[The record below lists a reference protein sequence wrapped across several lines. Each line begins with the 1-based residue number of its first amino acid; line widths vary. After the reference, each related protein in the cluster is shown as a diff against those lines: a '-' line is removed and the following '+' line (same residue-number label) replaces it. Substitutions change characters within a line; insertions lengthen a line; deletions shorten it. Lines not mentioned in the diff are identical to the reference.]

1 MSPLIIIPPAKKPR
15 PKGMRFLDIGFGKAE
30 RIASYARR
38 PRSKN
43 RFFMGIETKKRKG
56 VRVPSRQHNVK
67 LVIGDAVKRMKR
79 LKPKSFNVIN
89 IDFVPFLRK
98 EAVGVTG
105 LQTRIEARYVEAMPG
120 LLKEARRVLP
130 EGGRFYITVPF
141 SDALETKV
149 MMEKAGFKQTR
160 ADEVPES
167 KMNTTDEMRKHF
179 EYAET
184 DITAMPWRVVGI
196 KRSN

>member
-1 MSPLIIIPPAKKPR
+1 LSPLIIIPPAKKPR

-43 RFFMGIETKKRKG
+43 RFFMGIEAKKRKG